1 MTTFIFVRHGES
13 ETNRTKKFAGQAN
26 PSLTEKGLRQAEQMA
41 QWLAAN
47 YCVDHIYSSD
57 LLRAYQTADAFAK
70 RTGGKVLENAAFR
83 EINGGAWHEQTYA
96 YIQKNY
102 PEEYRIWI
110 NDVVNAKLPGG
121 ESTKA
126 LAKRVIDE
134 VFRLK
139 QAHPGKTIAVFT
151 HATPIRLLVAYLK
164 TGDLNSANQMFTI
177 SNAST
182 TVVQLTED
190 KAVFQVLDYDD
201 YLEEKTCLPG
211 IV

>member
-83 EINGGAWHEQTYA
+83 EINAYLHPKSVRHLKFDGGAVDSEMVRSITVYLATYVMIFIA
-96 YIQKNY
+96 SVLAISFDGFDLVTNFTAAATTLNNIG
-102 PEEYRIWI
+102 PGLE
-110 NDVVNAKLPGG
+110 VVGPAGNFSAFSDMSKWVLIFNM
-121 ESTKA
+121 
-126 LAKRVIDE
+126 LAG
-134 VFRLK
+134 RLELFPLLILF
-139 QAHPGKTIAVFT
+139 HPGLWKEQFAR
-151 HATPIRLLVAYLK
+151 HRNRKRA
-164 TGDLNSANQMFTI
+164 
-177 SNAST
+177 
-182 TVVQLTED
+182 
-190 KAVFQVLDYDD
+190 
-201 YLEEKTCLPG
+201 
-211 IV
+211 